1 MQDGGAVA
9 MRALLSAHPDL
20 DGVVAANDN
29 MAAGALRVLRD
40 AGRSVP
46 GDVAVIGFDDLPIAM
61 YTDPLLTTVHQPVQ
75 ALGRE
80 AARMLI
86 ELLDG
91 ARPEPFILPTRVVV
105 RESA

>member
-1 MQDGGAVA
+1 
-9 MRALLSAHPDL
+9 MREIL
-20 DGVVAANDN
+20 DRRVDFDAVVAANDN

-46 GDVAVIGFDDLPIAM
+46 GDVAVIGFDDLPVAM
-61 YTDPLLTTVHQPVQ
+61 HTDPRLTTVHQPVQ

-80 AARMLI
+80 AARMLV

-91 ARPEPFILPTRVVV
+91 GQPAPFILPTTMVV